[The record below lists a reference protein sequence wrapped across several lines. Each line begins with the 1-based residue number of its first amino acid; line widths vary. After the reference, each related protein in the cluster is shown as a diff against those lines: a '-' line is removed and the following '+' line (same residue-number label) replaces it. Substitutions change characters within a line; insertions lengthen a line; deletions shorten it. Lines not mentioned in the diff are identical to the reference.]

1 MSEEHLHAGVV
12 GEALVSGHFPAL
24 VPGQCAHRPFGQA
37 LDAACERVTDLV
49 GFPTQ
54 GQGDDDQVAGGAL
67 NQGRA
72 RTGPVLAD
80 NQVAFPVTRDFRSE
94 MSGRSSISRIPT
106 MGGLRPPVGGFLRIH
121 RREGKQ
127 MPCSMSVFLGWAS
140 IHV

>member
-1 MSEEHLHAGVV
+1 MRR
-12 GEALVSGHFPAL
+12 VSAP
-24 VPGQCAHRPFGQA
+24 
-37 LDAACERVTDLV
+37 DLV

-72 RTGPVLAD
+72 RTGSVLAD
-80 NQVAFPVTRDFRSE
+80 DQVTFPVARDFPIRNV
-94 MSGRSSISRIPT
+94 GALQSISRIPT
-106 MGGLRPPVGGFLRIH
+106 MGGLRPLAGGFLRIH